1 MSNSSVNNLVSIT
14 KTLFTQVDSQDVVWN
29 RLFFDNISYET
40 AAGYMIHDEEQ
51 YQHYSSLECKQ
62 MAEAIGDIVCDWDEY
77 RIKAVKRGKLN
88 VFSILARTT
97 DLLLKK
103 EKTVVCQYNKLIPWR
118 SLVKAIGEELPVA
131 AMYAQV
137 DIAMGNTLRND
148 FRWDFVIGHNNQQLN
163 SLVRRGISDHH
174 FHLFASLP
182 YFQVSWINLMNTICD
197 NVYENRLCEIERQNE
212 IPLEQ
217 DYIDSILQNGTD
229 VGVGG
234 GKRFIIH
241 RLQAAV
247 IRFYLCVRLG
257 GYAGNWSYNFYS
269 YNYVITLLRD
279 EERLLLSGPD
289 LQKEI
294 TSWNI
299 HQNRDYALSLFGF
312 FPKSGDDLQNIFCGE
327 RWLQYNVLR
336 DIYTE
341 PQRRILSREEHNLFY
356 AYLCLKNEL
365 RKQMVQVNE
374 RVGFDNFQVFE
385 QRKGFFFPPN
395 SESEKLS
402 VQLAVREPLRTKNYL
417 EEIEVRISPA
427 TTPYAIYKRIKQID
441 EAICGLQLDSANLGE
456 RSNREDYRERYYYV
470 MHFIKR
476 PDHVTESLRFSDL
489 VKESI
494 NQAGECRHYQ
504 LRNSLRIQ
512 GNALLALREQ
522 YPVVASR
529 IHGIDAASQEIGCRP
544 EVFAT
549 LFRELGDHTE
559 TQAEVQDKQLPILH
573 KTYHAGEDFLDVI
586 DGLRAID
593 EAIYFLNLDC
603 GDRIGHAIALGINSE
618 EWYEGKR
625 YQVSIT
631 VQDYIDNLAWMYHA
645 MLHYKIDEYPSLK
658 ANLEEQFNHYF
669 REVYLNYLDEEKLNI
684 IMERAEARYKTYESM
699 RGYRRHTCKFDIQ
712 IYYKAWC
719 LRGDEPELYKN
730 GFYNPIDVPLDN
742 RDYHYTNWLFPKDF
756 EQRFIPECAILY
768 YGYHYSAQIKAAGR
782 RRISV
787 PIRKD
792 YAKVCTKIQE
802 CMRNRIANYGIGIET
817 NPSSNV
823 LISTFREYNKHP
835 IYRFYNKH
843 LVPDLE
849 QRKCAQLNVSINT
862 DDNGVFFTSLENEY
876 ALMARAMELVC
887 DEEGRSIYQKS
898 DIYDWLDEIRRMGNE
913 QGF

>member
-1 MSNSSVNNLVSIT
+1 M
-14 KTLFTQVDSQDVVWN
+14 
-29 RLFFDNISYET
+29 
-40 AAGYMIHDEEQ
+40 
-51 YQHYSSLECKQ
+51 
-62 MAEAIGDIVCDWDEY
+62 
-77 RIKAVKRGKLN
+77 
-88 VFSILARTT
+88 
-97 DLLLKK
+97 
-103 EKTVVCQYNKLIPWR
+103 
-118 SLVKAIGEELPVA
+118 
-131 AMYAQV
+131 
-137 DIAMGNTLRND
+137 
-148 FRWDFVIGHNNQQLN
+148 
-163 SLVRRGISDHH
+163 
-174 FHLFASLP
+174 
-182 YFQVSWINLMNTICD
+182 
-197 NVYENRLCEIERQNE
+197 
-212 IPLEQ
+212 
-217 DYIDSILQNGTD
+217 
-229 VGVGG
+229 
-234 GKRFIIH
+234 
-241 RLQAAV
+241 
-247 IRFYLCVRLG
+247 
-257 GYAGNWSYNFYS
+257 
-269 YNYVITLLRD
+269 
-279 EERLLLSGPD
+279 
-289 LQKEI
+289 
-294 TSWNI
+294 
-299 HQNRDYALSLFGF
+299 
-312 FPKSGDDLQNIFCGE
+312 
-327 RWLQYNVLR
+327 
-336 DIYTE
+336 
-341 PQRRILSREEHNLFY
+341 
-356 AYLCLKNEL
+356 
-365 RKQMVQVNE
+365 
-374 RVGFDNFQVFE
+374 
-385 QRKGFFFPPN
+385 
-395 SESEKLS
+395 
-402 VQLAVREPLRTKNYL
+402 
-417 EEIEVRISPA
+417 
-427 TTPYAIYKRIKQID
+427 
-441 EAICGLQLDSANLGE
+441 
-456 RSNREDYRERYYYV
+456 
-470 MHFIKR
+470 
-476 PDHVTESLRFSDL
+476 
-489 VKESI
+489 
-494 NQAGECRHYQ
+494 
-504 LRNSLRIQ
+504 
-512 GNALLALREQ
+512 
-522 YPVVASR
+522 
-529 IHGIDAASQEIGCRP
+529 
-544 EVFAT
+544 
-549 LFRELGDHTE
+549 
-559 TQAEVQDKQLPILH
+559 H

-658 ANLEEQFNHYF
+658 AYLEEQFNHYF